1 MTERLLPPRFLFRVS
16 QPCLLREPIWSAKG
30 TSLGDEYQLVE
41 FERLDSRP
49 VFADVRAAWSSEG
62 LAFTVRV
69 NGKRRPV
76 RCDEGSPA
84 QSDGLHLWIDT
95 RDTHNIHRASRFCHG
110 FVFLPAGSG
119 RRRADPF
126 AEQLLIHRAKENAK
140 RVTQGKL
147 QVRSQQRVDGY
158 VLEAF
163 VPAEALTG
171 FDPEEHPK
179 LGFTYAVRDHELGE
193 QTFAAGG
200 EFPYYEDPSLWGT
213 LELVT

>member
-1 MTERLLPPRFLFRVS
+1 MTDSLLPPRFLFRLS
-16 QPCLLREPIWSAKG
+16 QPCRLHEPIWGSKG
-30 TSLGDEYQLVE
+30 VALSEEYRLAE
-41 FERLDSRP
+41 FERLDGRP
-49 VFADVRAAWSSEG
+49 AFADLRAAWSSLG
-62 LAFTVRV
+62 LSFVVRV
-69 NGKRRPV
+69 SGKRRPV

-95 RDTHNIHRASRFCHG
+95 RDTHNIHRATRFCHG

-119 RRRADPF
+119 KRRTDPF

-140 RVTQGKL
+140 RVGPGKL

-158 VLEAF
+158 VLEAHL
-163 VPAEALTG
+163 PADALTG
-171 FDPEEHPK
+171 FDPGEHPR

-213 LELVT
+213 LELVS